1 MQEVLLLKCGELVL
15 KGLNRY
21 KFEEKLLK
29 TVRDRMKKIGQ
40 FDVWT
45 MQSTIYVE
53 PMGEQ
58 DLDAALEAA
67 VRIFGINS
75 VSRAAVCAKD
85 IEEIKHTAEE
95 YLGDRLRSVSTYKVD
110 AKRSDKRF
118 PLTSPQIGV
127 VVGGYLSD
135 VFPNLQ
141 AKMNDPELTVMVEIR
156 DKAAYISGDRFRGAG
171 GMPVGSNGRAMLL
184 LSGGIDSPVAGY
196 MMAKRGL
203 ELAAVHFYSY
213 PYTSVE
219 AKDKVLELAD
229 IVSNYSGKLN
239 VSLVP
244 FTEIQLEISKKCIE
258 DYFTI
263 IMRRMMMRI
272 AQRAAEQQHCGALI
286 TGESLGQVAS
296 QTMEA
301 LGCTQAVCYM
311 PVFRPAIGLDKEE
324 IIDIARKIGTFE
336 TSSLPYED
344 CCTVFTPRH
353 PQTKPRLEKVEEQER
368 RIDVEGLVERA
379 VAGIV
384 RVTLG

>member
-127 VVGGYLSD
+127 VVGGYFSD

-239 VSLVP
+239 VSVP

-379 VAGIV
+379 VAGIE